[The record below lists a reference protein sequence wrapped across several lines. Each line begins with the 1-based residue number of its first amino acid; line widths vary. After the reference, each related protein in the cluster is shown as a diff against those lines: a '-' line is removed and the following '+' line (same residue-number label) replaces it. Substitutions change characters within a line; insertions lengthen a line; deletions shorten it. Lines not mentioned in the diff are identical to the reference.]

1 MTQYNVG
8 SDHSGTGDTEC
19 INKICDILEQNG
31 HTTERLGVSPN
42 LEADLMNKPSDS
54 VGVFLVN
61 GLCIGSLKSLN
72 DDLKNTTIIGIPKV
86 MYTGGVSLPDGL
98 KTQPLKLD
106 PRQAWPESYKE
117 LNGKTFDEVAG
128 MLERIEYVYGETCE
142 DVAQGILD
150 GNFGGSGGGSSQTT
164 QEGEKKIMSGWESIT
179 DLLKP
184 LDGEAMVVVRGD
196 AVIVK
201 RIYPPTSTRLWVYE
215 GINIVEDSVKISDY
229 SPEIYN
235 TFDIKWGSTFENS
248 FVMSF
253 EKHKNLFGERK
264 TEVNAIY
271 EVPQTAET
279 KTSEQTEQSNGE
291 DEGLFGFI
299 TNTMSDW
306 FGGDDDKNKKAN
318 DGSINAVTLN
328 DESLEGGDQEDGDSA
343 NVEIP
348 ITNEAEAYLFGLKQI
363 GKASRKDSHKI
374 ECKVIGS
381 KYWEVGEWC
390 RVYIPSFNED
400 NIMFISKVSH
410 ESGVDSEWLTNL
422 TLVDYPPSLGVGQ
435 SNTPSSNDSED
446 TETEQPGDEESEG
459 EEGENEGGSQQQ
471 ENGGNSENG
480 GN

>member
-19 INKICDILEQNG
+19 INKICDILERNG

-235 TFDIKWGSTFENS
+235 TF
-248 FVMSF
+248 
-253 EKHKNLFGERK
+253 L
-264 TEVNAIY
+264 
-271 EVPQTAET
+271 
-279 KTSEQTEQSNGE
+279 
-291 DEGLFGFI
+291 L
-299 TNTMSDW
+299 
-306 FGGDDDKNKKAN
+306 
-318 DGSINAVTLN
+318 
-328 DESLEGGDQEDGDSA
+328 SLDS
-343 NVEIP
+343 V
-348 ITNEAEAYLFGLKQI
+348 K
-363 GKASRKDSHKI
+363 
-374 ECKVIGS
+374 
-381 KYWEVGEWC
+381 
-390 RVYIPSFNED
+390 
-400 NIMFISKVSH
+400 
-410 ESGVDSEWLTNL
+410 
-422 TLVDYPPSLGVGQ
+422 
-435 SNTPSSNDSED
+435 
-446 TETEQPGDEESEG
+446 
-459 EEGENEGGSQQQ
+459 
-471 ENGGNSENG
+471 
-480 GN
+480 